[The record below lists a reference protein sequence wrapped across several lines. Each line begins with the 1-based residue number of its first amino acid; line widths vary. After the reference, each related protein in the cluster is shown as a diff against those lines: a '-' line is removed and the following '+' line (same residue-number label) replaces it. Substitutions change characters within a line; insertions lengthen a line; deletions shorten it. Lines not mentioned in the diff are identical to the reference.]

1 MLIAALFVWLV
12 LIPLAAYQVVLNR
25 RLKRLAAERA
35 ADAADMPPD
44 GSSKPRFGHLL
55 PGAAHGKLP
64 ARSDVRYA
72 TFKEEQ

>member
-12 LIPLAAYQVVLNR
+12 MIPLAAYQVVLNR

-35 ADAADMPPD
+35 ADMPPD
-44 GSSKPRFGHLL
+44 NSSEPRFGHLL

-64 ARSDVRYA
+64 ARSDVRHA